1 MITTEII
8 TTRDRILNAAVVLF
22 SNRGYCRVSMRDI
35 AYEVGIKAAS
45 IYNHFSS
52 KSDILRSLF
61 EYYAVQR
68 LLYAPRLEELLLLA
82 ETASAQEV
90 LSRLT
95 YHYPDEVLDKM
106 DRILIIASQDLCS
119 EEGGEQFLREFL
131 YDATL
136 NILVPVLNR
145 MIELGKIEP
154 INVWDFSL
162 LLTHYDIS
170 AALLNRTSMSNDL
183 QQWRSCLTLLFSLIR
198 CTDQGDEL

>member
-1 MITTEII
+1 
-8 TTRDRILNAAVVLF
+8 
-22 SNRGYCRVSMRDI
+22 MRDI